1 MYEDDIFNGLGV
13 EVELPDSEK
22 FLQVKET
29 LTRIGIPSY
38 KTKSLYQTCHI
49 LHKRGRYVIIH
60 FKELFRLDGKES
72 EISKDDIDRRDTIA
86 MLLEDWGLVKILDDS
101 YEDKELALD
110 LVKIVRYN
118 DKESWNLVPKYN
130 IGK

>member
-1 MYEDDIFNGLGV
+1 MNEDDIFNGLGV

-38 KTKSLYQTCHI
+38 KNKSLYQTCHI
-49 LHKRGRYVIIH
+49 LHKRGRYAIIH

-72 EISKDDIDRRDTIA
+72 DITKDETQS
-86 MLLEDWGLVKILDDS
+86 LCYLKIGD
-101 YEDKELALD
+101 
-110 LVKIVRYN
+110 
-118 DKESWNLVPKYN
+118 
-130 IGK
+130 